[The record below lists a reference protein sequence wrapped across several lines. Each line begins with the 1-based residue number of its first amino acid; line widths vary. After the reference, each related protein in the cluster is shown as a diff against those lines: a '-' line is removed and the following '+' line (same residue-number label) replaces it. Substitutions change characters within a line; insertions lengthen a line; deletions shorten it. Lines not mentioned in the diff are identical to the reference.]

1 MKRIV
6 TIFTIACVLLSMSM
20 LLPVSAATVDFS
32 VNFDDEPDGATAD
45 ETLLGEEFI
54 MSTGTPSSGATVEPD
69 ENGGSLLAMT
79 GYTDIK
85 SITYFD
91 VAYTFSVDL
100 ITSATSEHGVF
111 VKSVEPDEFILID
124 QRTQTRCR
132 PLIFMNGTGIKKMAE
147 QLKPPQTSAA
157 AEFLLCLGTGLLKSV
172 SKHISLTD

>member
-69 ENGGSLLAMT
+69 ENRRKSACHDGLY
-79 GYTDIK
+79 GY
-85 SITYFD
+85 
-91 VAYTFSVDL
+91 
-100 ITSATSEHGVF
+100 
-111 VKSVEPDEFILID
+111 
-124 QRTQTRCR
+124 
-132 PLIFMNGTGIKKMAE
+132 
-147 QLKPPQTSAA
+147 
-157 AEFLLCLGTGLLKSV
+157 
-172 SKHISLTD
+172 

>member
-20 LLPVSAATVDFS
+20 FLPVSAATVDFS

-54 MSTGTPSSGATVEPD
+54 MSAGTPSSGATVEPD

-85 SITYFD
+85 SITYLSD
-91 VAYTFSVDL
+91 
-100 ITSATSEHGVF
+100 
-111 VKSVEPDEFILID
+111 
-124 QRTQTRCR
+124 R
-132 PLIFMNGTGIKKMAE
+132 MKMKQAE
-147 QLKPPQTSAA
+147 QGP
-157 AEFLLCLGTGLLKSV
+157 CC
-172 SKHISLTD
+172 